1 MQIKLDYELAD
12 VLELTT
18 PEQFKALG
26 DPLRQKTLRLLREG
40 GATTSQLA
48 AILGCPTSTMAH
60 HVRVLAEAGLI
71 RVVSTR
77 QVRAITER
85 YYGCTAKTYISI
97 SSSTSGNLL
106 GVRFLQQ
113 ILKEVVSLPE
123 NDEFQN
129 YTISSTRISEAQARA
144 FADRVL
150 QLAKE
155 FESMEV
161 SGERMYSFLTAI
173 YSTDSS
179 DLPTDK
185 EENSGSC

>member
-1 MQIKLDYELAD
+1 MQMKPDYELAD

-26 DPLRQKTLRLLREG
+26 DPLRQKALRLLREG

-48 AILGCPTSTMAH
+48 ATLGCPISTMAH

-77 QVRAITER
+77 QVRAMTER

-129 YTISSTRISEAQARA
+129 YIISSARISEAQARA
-144 FADRVL
+144 FAHRVL

-179 DLPTDK
+179 DLPTDQEK
-185 EENSGSC
+185 NR